1 VTSVTCIG
9 TDSTPIIQETNLYD
23 LAGRQTSHSDA
34 LNRPTGIAET
44 FDTVT
49 GHRTRKTT
57 NSDGGTLAL
66 VPQFEKSDTVVT
78 STCAF

>member
-1 VTSVTCIG
+1 MRFRYDADGRVTSVTCIG

-49 GHRTRKTT
+49 GHRTRTTT
-57 NSDGGTLAL
+57 NPDGGTLAWRRRNRR
-66 VPQFEKSDTVVT
+66 
-78 STCAF
+78 